1 MNSTLRGLAY
11 LKIRDK
17 ILKLDYLPG
26 QKISEQAIMTE
37 IELGRTPTRE
47 AVIQLESDGF
57 LNVIPQSG
65 TYISKINLN
74 SVRNACFARE
84 NIEKEVIK
92 EVALSHSLA
101 DIDKLSKIIELQ
113 KFYAGIKDIEKFF
126 QVDEDFHKYLYY
138 ISNKDELWDW
148 LDPLNSQL
156 TRFRWFHLKITDPKW
171 QNLINQHLAIINAIT
186 NFNPNGAEIIM
197 QKHLHAILDDQPKIV
212 SKFPNYFITNI

>member
-11 LKIRDK
+11 IKIRDK

-126 QVDEDFHKYLYY
+126 QVDEDFHKHLYY
-138 ISNKDELWDW
+138 ISNKEELWDW

-156 TRFRWFHLKITDPKW
+156 TRFRWLRLKVTEQKW
-171 QNLINQHLAIINAIT
+171 QNTINQHLAIINAIT

-197 QKHLHAILDDQPKIV
+197 QKHLHAILDEQPKIV
-212 SKFPNYFITNI
+212 SKFPNYFTNI